1 MSEIQ
6 SKLEFIQYSMN
17 KLTRESISI
26 PEIKDTYFKLFSKLH
41 NKKTLMIA
49 GSQGSGKSTLSLLIK
64 TYFKKFYK
72 KDVVIL
78 SIDDFYLSSFQR
90 EKLAIKLKT
99 NLFHT
104 RGVPCTHNLKLLID
118 TVDKLKR
125 NKFPV
130 YIPIFDKVTDNK
142 KKHNRKINKADL
154 IILERWCVGSKP
166 IEPLYLKKNINDL
179 EKINDPDM
187 IWRAAYNQALVA
199 YQKLFHKFNYYI
211 FINLQNWKYVI
222 NWKYKQELNLRSL
235 SSDNHLKKKLYQF
248 IQYYEKLSKWMS
260 ITCPDICN
268 ILITLDKNQKM
279 KKIIYK

>member
-6 SKLEFIQYSMN
+6 SKSEFIQYSLN
-17 KLTRESISI
+17 KLTRENISIS
-26 PEIKDTYFKLFSKLH
+26 EIKDTYYKLFSQLH

-104 RGVPCTHNLKLLID
+104 RGVPCTHNLKLLIE

-154 IILERWCVGSKP
+154 IILEGWCVGSKP

-179 EKINDPDM
+179 EKKSDPNM
-187 IWRAAYNQALVA
+187 IWRTAYNQALVE
-199 YQKLFHKFNYYI
+199 YQKLFNKFNYYI
-211 FINLQNWKYVI
+211 FINLPDWKYVI

>member
-6 SKLEFIQYSMN
+6 SKLEFIQYSLN
-17 KLTRESISI
+17 KLTRENISIS
-26 PEIKDTYFKLFSKLH
+26 EIKDTYYKLFSQLH

-104 RGVPCTHNLKLLID
+104 RGVPCTHNLKLLIE

-154 IILERWCVGSKP
+154 IILEGWCVGSKP

-179 EKINDPDM
+179 EKISDPNM
-187 IWRAAYNQALVA
+187 IWRTAYNQALVE
-199 YQKLFHKFNYYI
+199 YQKLFNKFNYYI
-211 FINLQNWKYVI
+211 FINLPDWKYVI

>member
-6 SKLEFIQYSMN
+6 FKLEFIQYSLN
-17 KLTRESISI
+17 KLTRENISIS
-26 PEIKDTYFKLFSKLH
+26 EIKDTYYKLFSQLH

-78 SIDDFYLSSFQR
+78 SIDDFYLSSFKR
-90 EKLAIKLKT
+90 KKLAIKLKT

-104 RGVPCTHNLKLLID
+104 RGVPCTHNLKLLIE

-154 IILERWCVGSKP
+154 IILEGWCVGSKP
-166 IEPLYLKKNINDL
+166 IDPLYLKKNINDL

-187 IWRAAYNQALVA
+187 IWRTAYNQSLTE
-199 YQKLFHKFNYYI
+199 YQKLFNKFNYYI
-211 FINLQNWKYVI
+211 FIKLPDWKYVI

-235 SSDNHLKKKLYQF
+235 SSDNHLKKKLYIF

-260 ITCPDICN
+260 LTCPDICN

-279 KKIIYK
+279 SKIIYK

>member
-6 SKLEFIQYSMN
+6 SQLEFIQYSLN
-17 KLTRESISI
+17 KLTRENISIS
-26 PEIKDTYFKLFSKLH
+26 EIKDTYYKLFSQLH

-104 RGVPCTHNLKLLID
+104 RGVPCTHNLKLLIE

-154 IILERWCVGSKP
+154 IILEGWCVGSKP
-166 IEPLYLKKNINDL
+166 IDPLYLKKNINDL

-187 IWRAAYNQALVA
+187 IWRTAYNQSLVE
-199 YQKLFHKFNYYI
+199 YQKLFNKFNYYI
-211 FINLQNWKYVI
+211 FIKLPNWQYVI
-222 NWKYKQELNLRSL
+222 NWKYKQELGLRSL
-235 SSDNHLKKKLYQF
+235 RSDNHLKKKLFLF

-260 ITCPDICN
+260 FTSPEICN
-268 ILITLDKNQKM
+268 ALITLDKNQKT
-279 KKIIYK
+279 KKILYK